1 MRLHLRLRLLVPL
14 ATIVVPVAA
23 EEVDPYPRSPII
35 RGITWAPP
43 ATIFRQAKDSDNWP
57 LTWADDDHIY
67 TAYGDGTG
75 FPPKAPE
82 KLSLGLGASKEA
94 RRTASV

>member
-1 MRLHLRLRLLVPL
+1 MRLHLRLRLVVPL
-14 ATIVVPVAA
+14 AAIVLAATGPVAE
-23 EEVDPYPRSPII
+23 EEVDLYPRSPII

-75 FPPKAPE
+75 FPPK
-82 KLSLGLGASKEA
+82 
-94 RRTASV
+94 RRRS